1 LNINYKKEN
10 VEMKTQLKSK
20 ERVHN
25 DLCSEIF
32 YIVNNTDSKEWNSSL
47 VRIYKN
53 YINEDKAKTKIQ
65 KKEDSTS

>member
-1 LNINYKKEN
+1 
-10 VEMKTQLKSK
+10 MKTQLKSK

-53 YINEDKAKTKIQ
+53 YINEDKAKTKVQ

>member
-53 YINEDKAKTKIQ
+53 YINEDKAKTKVQ

>member
-1 LNINYKKEN
+1 
-10 VEMKTQLKSK
+10 MKTQLKSK